1 MIAAYIGLG
10 ANIENPVVQLMQA
23 TQLLAA
29 IPQTSVTHHS
39 AIYRSPPLGPQDQP
53 DFYNACVKLLTGLS
67 SNQLLAAL
75 QSIEQAMGRVKHRRW
90 GERCI
95 DLDLLIFG
103 TEQRNTSTLQL
114 PHPGIAERDFV
125 LKPLRE
131 LVDGSFVVP
140 GSTDIDT
147 LTARCGSTGAQR
159 THFSLTSS
167 SKREVGSDTK

>member
-1 MIAAYIGLG
+1 MTAAFIGLG
-10 ANIENPVVQLMQA
+10 ANIDNPVAQLMQA

-29 IPQTSVTHHS
+29 IPKTTVTHRS

-53 DFYNACVKLLTGLS
+53 DFFNACVKLVTQLS
-67 SNQLLAAL
+67 CDQLLAAM
-75 QSIEQAMGRVKHRRW
+75 QGIEQTMGRVKHRRW

-103 TEQRNTSTLQL
+103 AEQRDTAILKL
-114 PHPGIAERDFV
+114 PHPGIAQRDFV

-131 LVDGSFVVP
+131 LVDGGFIVP

-147 LTARCGSTGAQR
+147 LMTRCRSRDALR
-159 THFSLTSS
+159 THYSLTPGSE
-167 SKREVGSDTK
+167 REIGSDAK

>member
-10 ANIENPVVQLMQA
+10 ANIENPVTQLMQA
-23 TQLLAA
+23 TQWLAA
-29 IPQTSVTHHS
+29 LPQTTVTHYS
-39 AIYRSPPLGPQDQP
+39 AVYRSPPLGPQDQP

-67 SNQLLAAL
+67 SDQLLAAL
-75 QSIEQAMGRVKHRRW
+75 QGIEQTMGRVRHRRW

-103 TEQRNTSTLQL
+103 TEQRNTATLQL

-131 LVDGSFVVP
+131 LVDSRFIVP

-147 LTARCGSTGAQR
+147 LLARCGSTDAQR
-159 THFSLTSS
+159 THFSLTPKLRAGDRS
-167 SKREVGSDTK
+167 